1 MVLAMIALAVASWL
15 VTILLLWSHVEAA
28 LHWLL
33 VLALTKKLRTKVS
46 IDTIHLQ
53 RWSVE
58 VRGVLIANGPGNWEA
73 PYALKLSRFR
83 VEFTFLGLLSVLFPP
98 NLRLGPLEFH
108 LGFRIKKVET
118 VEMEGLSI
126 FLEDA
131 EEEELHNIS
140 AVALRQ
146 ASLLKRPIS
155 TRTRPRSERRATEA
169 ARSPS
174 PPPPLCVACFDDLR
188 LDSLAI
194 QTAALGS
201 RSVGTSSS
209 LPPGWRGLTRLPRLA
224 RLTTRRPRAACGY
237 SLRPRWSQTYQR
249 TKASSASP
257 SS

>member
-1 MVLAMIALAVASWL
+1 MVALAVASWL

-46 IDTIHLQ
+46 IDTLHLQ
-53 RWSVE
+53 RWCVE

-118 VEMEGLSI
+118 VEMEDLSI

-131 EEEELHNIS
+131 DEEELHDIS

-155 TRTRPRSERRATEA
+155 TRPRPRSGRGTSRRARPKKRRPPRRARRRRSASRRRA
-169 ARSPS
+169 ASGSSPTS
-174 PPPPLCVACFDDLR
+174 R
-188 LDSLAI
+188 TS
-194 QTAALGS
+194 S
-201 RSVGTSSS
+201 RSS
-209 LPPGWRGLTRLPRLA
+209 TRAGVRASWVSA
-224 RLTTRRPRAACGY
+224 RCLDRFR
-237 SLRPRWSQTYQR
+237 
-249 TKASSASP
+249 
-257 SS
+257 